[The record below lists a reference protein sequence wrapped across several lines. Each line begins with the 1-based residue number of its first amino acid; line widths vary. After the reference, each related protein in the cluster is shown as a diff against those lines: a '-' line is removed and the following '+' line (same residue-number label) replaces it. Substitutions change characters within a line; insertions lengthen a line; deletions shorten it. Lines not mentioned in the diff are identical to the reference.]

1 MGIIAITTTAA
12 VGGVAFHQMVQ
23 TITFVQEWH
32 KNASSAWGAQ
42 IHINE
47 INNKL
52 VDLENTVL
60 LLGEVQNLKLKIHLK
75 GHWNIT
81 TFCVT
86 PQEYNQSEHTWENV
100 RRHLQGHTADNLTLD
115 IKKLQARII
124 GIQHASLRLLPGTDT
139 LQGVA
144 EGLNSLNPL
153 EWIKGI
159 GGVLT
164 GTLAMFCCFTIIFC
178 LILRCTQKA
187 LQKLMKKEVARSR
200 YFLPQKQKE
209 GNAGVNSQPVA
220 LAKP

>member
-1 MGIIAITTTAA
+1 M
-12 VGGVAFHQMVQ
+12 GGVALHQTVQ
-23 TITFVQEWH
+23 TATFAQERP
-32 KNASSAWGAQ
+32 KNASSTWGAQ
-42 IHINE
+42 IRVDEE

-52 VDLENTVL
+52 VDLENAVL
-60 LLGEVQNLKLKIHLK
+60 LLGKVQNLKLKIHLK

-86 PQEYNQSEHTWENV
+86 PQEYKRSEHTWENV

-115 IKKLQARII
+115 VKKLQARIT

-153 EWIKGI
+153 GWIKGI
-159 GGVLT
+159 GGVLI

-178 LILRCTQKA
+178 LVLRCTQKA
-187 LQKLMKKEVARSR
+187 LQKLMKKEVARST